1 MSKNKHTKR
10 ALLASVLSIV
20 LCLTMLV
27 GSTFAWFTDSVTSA
41 NNKIVAGNLDIG
53 LEYSSDMASW
63 ADVKDSDTVFDKDAL
78 WEPGYTQVVYFRIT
92 NNGELAMKYQFGTN
106 LLVNYIGKTVAGADI
121 DLTKFIKFGIAE
133 NITEAYAD
141 RDAARNAVA
150 STAIDFST
158 YFVNGKLL
166 EAGASTVVAMVV
178 FMPTETDNSANHSGK
193 PEDVPYIEFGVSVV
207 ATQQAYESDSMGDDY
222 DANAQY
228 PSVDYGDIVA
238 PTPASEFE
246 EKLNAAQNGD
256 TIIVNGTVALAK
268 RLTINKNITIKA
280 GPAGATFTGTPLT
293 VGSNA
298 NVTLYGLTFENP
310 TNSDNKASAVYA
322 SSYAGK
328 LVVDNCT
335 FKNCKWDGIQ
345 VTPVDGA
352 DITITNCTFTNDAGW
367 EGHRFLHIE
376 ATDRSGACTA
386 KVTVTNNS
394 FGSCD
399 TVTESLIDIDFIDY
413 VNNMIA
419 GGNTFADDSI
429 TPGYIFVCKTYPGDV
444 MSDAD
449 AYCILFDRHLIQ
461 SVILF

>member
-106 LLVNYIGKTVAGADI
+106 LLVNYIGKTAAGADI

-207 ATQQAYESDSMGDDY
+207 ATQQAYESDSMGDD
-222 DANAQY
+222 
-228 PSVDYGDIVA
+228 
-238 PTPASEFE
+238 
-246 EKLNAAQNGD
+246 
-256 TIIVNGTVALAK
+256 
-268 RLTINKNITIKA
+268 
-280 GPAGATFTGTPLT
+280 
-293 VGSNA
+293 
-298 NVTLYGLTFENP
+298 
-310 TNSDNKASAVYA
+310 
-322 SSYAGK
+322 
-328 LVVDNCT
+328 
-335 FKNCKWDGIQ
+335 
-345 VTPVDGA
+345 
-352 DITITNCTFTNDAGW
+352 
-367 EGHRFLHIE
+367 
-376 ATDRSGACTA
+376 
-386 KVTVTNNS
+386 
-394 FGSCD
+394 
-399 TVTESLIDIDFIDY
+399 
-413 VNNMIA
+413 
-419 GGNTFADDSI
+419 
-429 TPGYIFVCKTYPGDV
+429 
-444 MSDAD
+444 
-449 AYCILFDRHLIQ
+449 
-461 SVILF
+461 